1 MAAVAK
7 YGIIV
12 YSQAVCNY
20 YFLYHSPQYQAH
32 AAYGF
37 IVAEIMF
44 LVELV
49 KHILRSLYWPCYQLR
64 IEHYIQGVY
73 TEIGL
78 GLLVSTIHLYGIT
91 QSLESMERQAYGQ
104 NDVL

>member
-1 MAAVAK
+1 MTAVAK
-7 YGIIV
+7 NGIIV
-12 YSQAVCNY
+12 YSQAICNY
-20 YFLYHSPQYQAH
+20 NFFYQSPQYQAH

-49 KHILRSLYWPCYQLR
+49 KHILRSLYRPCYQLR
-64 IEHYIQGVY
+64 IKHYIQGVN
-73 TEIGL
+73 TKISL
-78 GLLVSTIHLYGIT
+78 GLLVPAIHLYGIT